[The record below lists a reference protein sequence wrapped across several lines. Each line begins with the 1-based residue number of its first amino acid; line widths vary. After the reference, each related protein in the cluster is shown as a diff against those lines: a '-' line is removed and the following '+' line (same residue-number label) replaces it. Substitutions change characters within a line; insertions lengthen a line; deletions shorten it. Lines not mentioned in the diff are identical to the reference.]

1 MTGAEQTK
9 SFILTTLS
17 EQVIKLQND
26 GCKTGAIHTEQLK
39 IHSEKLVEM
48 SKQLWWLITIC
59 FVTLISVAFQIGLT
73 LDKVR

>member
-9 SFILTTLS
+9 SFILATLS
-17 EQVIKLQND
+17 DQLIKIQES
-26 GCKTGAIHTEQLK
+26 GCATGKIHAEQLK
-39 IHSEKLVEM
+39 NHSEKLIEM

-73 LDKVR
+73 LSKIQ